1 MRRRRLRN
9 LRIESLVTRTFR
21 NWPAKVLS
29 LAMALLLLVFH
40 DITRLEER
48 FITVPLEVQLSSDLV
63 PGTAYP
69 QQVRLRL
76 RGESEQVFRIVED
89 DLRARVN
96 LRSIVSPGEY
106 RVPVA
111 VERTGLSSDPGTLEI
126 SVEPETVVITL
137 EEKAVRSVEVQ
148 AGTSG
153 FVPGGYE
160 LERTVMTPS
169 TVELEGPRSR
179 IEGLDQVRTEDVDLN
194 NRREDFT
201 ERVRLVSPDPL
212 VRFRGGDIVEIR
224 GIVRE
229 AVVLQ
234 TFEPVELVVSGLDP
248 GLVLEEELPP
258 GLIRVQARQ
267 VEIETLG
274 AGDLQLAVDASS
286 VSGSG
291 AIRLP
296 VRPIVP
302 AGFVV
307 LRYEPTSVL
316 LSIAEPSLGADP

>member
-1 MRRRRLRN
+1 M
-9 LRIESLVTRTFR
+9 RIELLVTQIFR

-48 FITVPLEVQLSSDLV
+48 FITVPLEVQLSADLV
-63 PGTAYP
+63 PGAAYP

-89 DLRARVN
+89 DIRARVN
-96 LRSIVSPGEY
+96 LRSIVTPGEY

-111 VERTGLSSDPGTLEI
+111 VERVGLSSDPGTLEI
-126 SVEPETVVITL
+126 SVEPETVAIIL
-137 EEKAVRSVEVQ
+137 EEKAIRSVEVQ

-179 IEGLDQVRTEDVDLN
+179 IEGVDQVRTEDVDLN

-234 TFEPVELVVSGLDP
+234 TFEPVELVVSGLDSD
-248 GLVLEEELPP
+248 LVLEEELPP

-267 VEIETLG
+267 VEIESLG

-286 VSGSG
+286 LTSGG

-316 LSIAEPSLGADP
+316 LTVAESSLGADQ